1 MITKE
6 EALKKIEYI
15 ESKINEL
22 VYALYGLTEEEV
34 DVIENGWKPFIT
46 QPNGNAL
53 GENENKNNFTGW
65 KPNIK

>member
-34 DVIENGWKPFIT
+34 DVIENG
-46 QPNGNAL
+46 
-53 GENENKNNFTGW
+53 
-65 KPNIK
+65 